1 MGESVRFTARAVF
14 ASLHTLTAILA
25 TLAAATLLA
34 PRFRLPQP
42 LALALAGVGLAFVP
56 AVRDLQVDPHLILA
70 GFLPPLLYADAFHTS
85 WRDFRRWLRP
95 ILMLAVVLV
104 AVTILTVGLVAKWM
118 LPDLPWAVCFVLGAI
133 VSPTDTVAAQAVI
146 ERLRVPRRATAILGG
161 ESLVNDATGLVGVQ
175 IGVAVALAGVFD
187 AGSVAVRFAE
197 VAGLGIV
204 IGAVSGW
211 LFSIANRVVHH
222 PSVLFTLSLLSPYL
236 AFSVAEWLEV
246 SGVLA
251 VVVAGAIVAWR
262 IHLVTPVARVQL
274 RATWDQL
281 AFVLNGL
288 CFLYI
293 GREAPSLLASA
304 RDGGQPLLLA
314 GLAVSAAVILTR
326 IVWCFP
332 AAYLPLWM
340 FPKLREREGGYPGIG
355 GVALVSWC
363 GVRGAVSLAAALSL
377 PMLTSEGEPFPG
389 RAQVLAC
396 TIAVILVTLVLQG
409 GTLHLL
415 VKWLRLADDGA
426 TEREVRRA
434 RERVLEAGITR
445 LDEFCS
451 EHSCPVAVH
460 RYREAMADQLA
471 SLRAEDVAE
480 RQRAAQRLAVS
491 REVRAAVLQAQE
503 AALLQLRD
511 SGGIDDHAYGN
522 LLVELEYASA
532 DAAAAAHQAH

>member
-1 MGESVRFTARAVF
+1 VF
-14 ASLHTLTAILA
+14 ASLHTLTAVLA
-25 TLAAATLLA
+25 TLAAATLIA
-34 PRFRLPQP
+34 PRLRLPQP

-56 AVRDLQVDPHLILA
+56 AVRDVDIDPHLILA

-95 ILMLAVVLV
+95 ILMLAVGLVL
-104 AVTILTVGLVAKWM
+104 ATIVSVGFVAKWM
-118 LPDLPWAVCFVLGAI
+118 LPDLPWAVCFVLGAV

-146 ERLRVPRRATAILGG
+146 ERLRVPRRITAILGG

-175 IGVAVALAGVFD
+175 IGVVVVLDGVFR
-187 AGSVAVRFAE
+187 ASGIALQFLE
-197 VAGLGIV
+197 VAGLGVV
-204 IGAVSGW
+204 IGVVAGW
-211 LFSIANRVVHH
+211 LFSLANRVIHE
-222 PSVLFTLSLLSPYL
+222 PRVLFTLSLLSPYL

-251 VVVAGAIVAWR
+251 VVFAGAIVAWR
-262 IHLVTPVARVQL
+262 IHRITPVARLQL

-293 GREAPSLLASA
+293 GREAPSLLEQA
-304 RDGGQPLLLA
+304 RDGGEPLLLA
-314 GLAVSAAVILTR
+314 GLAVSAAVVLTR
-326 IVWCFP
+326 ILWCFP
-332 AAYLPLWM
+332 AAYLPLYL
-340 FPKLREREGGYPGIG
+340 FPKLREREGGYPRLG
-355 GVALVSWC
+355 GVTLVSWC

-377 PMLTSEGEPFPG
+377 PLLTNEGGPFPG
-389 RAQVLAC
+389 RAQVVAC
-396 TIAVILVTLVLQG
+396 TIAVILITLVLQG

-415 VKWLRLADDGA
+415 VKWLRIADDGA

-434 RERVLEAGITR
+434 REHVLEAGIAR

-471 SLRAEDVAE
+471 SLRAEDLAE
-480 RQRAAQRLAVS
+480 RQRAVQRLAVS

-503 AALLQLRD
+503 AALLHLRD

-522 LLVELEYASA
+522 LLVELEFANA
-532 DAAAAAHQAH
+532 EAAAARAEA